1 MVITSFANAPTGFL
15 GLGRAGLRPATC
27 VAEYTGTAVST
38 GTPASAGIAM
48 SGVPAQLQ
56 GTGLPVA
63 ARTAVRLRPA
73 PQHMFIGFTTNDGTT
88 LGNPS
93 SRRPPS

>member
-1 MVITSFANAPTGFL
+1 MITTSFASAPTGFL
-15 GLGRAGLRPATC
+15 GLGSADLRPATC

-38 GTPASAGIAM
+38 GIAM

-56 GTGLPVA
+56 GSGLPVA
-63 ARTAVRLRPA
+63 VRTAVRLRRT
-73 PQHMFIGFTTNDGTT
+73 PQHMFIGFTKNDGTT

>member
-1 MVITSFANAPTGFL
+1 MINASFANAPTGFL
-15 GLGRAGLRPATC
+15 GLGRADLRPATC
-27 VAEYTGTAVST
+27 VAEHTGIAVST
-38 GTPASAGIAM
+38 GIAMSGLPM

-56 GTGLPVA
+56 GTGLPVTV
-63 ARTAVRLRPA
+63 RTAVRLRPA
-73 PQHMFIGFTTNDGTT
+73 PQHMFIGFTKNDGTT